1 MITQQSKEGSKHY
14 RLYHFFKKGHVVM
27 KKFKKLCAMILVGG
41 CLISMSA
48 CGGGDAYS
56 GYNSAY
62 RKMSETGSLN
72 VLFSLEVD
80 DGTQSMSS
88 TGNMKMNAQNEVYY
102 EMTIN
107 GKDIMQYVQDG
118 EVHTFVDGQEQV
130 TSTSNTDRGV
140 DRANPEGGQGEPN
153 EKTDNTG
160 FNSAK
165 FLEEFSGILE
175 AGKIKEMGVMDPIS
189 KNYISKITSSQSGS
203 DTVYTMTFPEEF
215 LKVLLNKM
223 VKEQM
228 QSSGGTLSF
237 DSLKDFECIAK
248 ENSSGY
254 LYSIEYKGYTTVT
267 VPGDYTNSGEAE
279 TFDLHI
285 DLVMEI
291 QNPGTAVEV
300 VIPE

>member
-1 MITQQSKEGSKHY
+1 
-14 RLYHFFKKGHVVM
+14 M

-41 CLISMSA
+41 CLMSMSA

-62 RKMSETGSLN
+62 KKMSETGSLN
-72 VLFSLEVD
+72 VLFSLKVD
-80 DGTQSMSS
+80 DGSQSMSS
-88 TGNMKMNAQNEVYY
+88 TGNMKMNSKNEVYY

-107 GKDIMQYVQDG
+107 GKDIMQYVQNG

-130 TSTSNTDRGV
+130 SSTSNTNQGAE
-140 DRANPEGGQGEPN
+140 RANPEGGQGEPN

-175 AGKIKEMGVMDPIS
+175 AGKIKEMGVMDPIP

-215 LKVLLNKM
+215 LKTLLNKM

-228 QSSGGTLSF
+228 QSSGDALSF
-237 DSLKDFECIAK
+237 DTLKDFECIAK
-248 ENSSGY
+248 ENSKGY

-267 VPGDYTNSGEAE
+267 VPGDYTNSGSEE

-291 QNPGTAVEV
+291 QNPGTAVDV

>member
-1 MITQQSKEGSKHY
+1 
-14 RLYHFFKKGHVVM
+14 M

-41 CLISMSA
+41 CLMSMSA

-62 RKMSETGSLN
+62 KKMSETGSLN

-80 DGTQSMSS
+80 DGTQTMSS
-88 TGNMKMNAQNEVYY
+88 TGNMKMNSQNEVYY

-107 GKDIMQYVQDG
+107 GKDIMQYVQNG
-118 EVHTFVDGQEQV
+118 EVHTFVDGEEQIA
-130 TSTSNTDRGV
+130 STNNTNQGPE
-140 DRANPEGGQGEPN
+140 RANPEGGQGEPN
-153 EKTDNTG
+153 EKTDSTG
-160 FNSAK
+160 FNSEK
-165 FLEEFSGILE
+165 FLEEFSSILE

-189 KNYISKITSSQSGS
+189 KNYISKITSSESGS
-203 DTVYTMTFPEEF
+203 DTIYTMTFPDEF
-215 LKVLLNKM
+215 LRVLLNKM
-223 VKEQM
+223 VKEQV
-228 QSSGGTLSF
+228 QTSGGTLSF

-267 VPGDYTNSGEAE
+267 VPGDYTNSGSEE
-279 TFDLHI
+279 SFDLYI

>member
-1 MITQQSKEGSKHY
+1 
-14 RLYHFFKKGHVVM
+14 M
-27 KKFKKLCAMILVGG
+27 KKLKKLCAMILVGG
-41 CLISMSA
+41 CLMFVSA
-48 CGGGDAYS
+48 CGGSDAYS
-56 GYNSAY
+56 GYSNAY
-62 RKMSETGSLN
+62 KKMSETGSLN

-107 GKDIMQYVQDG
+107 GKDIMQYVQNG
-118 EVHTFVDGQEQV
+118 EVHTFVDGQEQI
-130 TSTSNTDRGV
+130 TSTSNTDRGA
-140 DRANPEGGQGEPN
+140 DRGNPEGGQGEPN

-189 KNYISKITSSQSGS
+189 KNYISKITSSESGS

-248 ENSSGY
+248 ENGSGY

>member
-1 MITQQSKEGSKHY
+1 
-14 RLYHFFKKGHVVM
+14 M

-41 CLISMSA
+41 CLMSMSA
-48 CGGGDAYS
+48 CGGSDAYS

-62 RKMSETGSLN
+62 KKMSETGSLN
-72 VLFSLEVD
+72 VLFSLKVD
-80 DGTQSMSS
+80 DGSQSMSS
-88 TGNMKMNAQNEVYY
+88 TGNMKMNSKNEVYY

-107 GKDIMQYVQDG
+107 GKDIMQYVQNG

-130 TSTSNTDRGV
+130 SSTSNTNQGA

-175 AGKIKEMGVMDPIS
+175 AGKIKEMGVMDPIP

-215 LKVLLNKM
+215 LKTLLNKM

-228 QSSGGTLSF
+228 QSSGDALSF
-237 DSLKDFECIAK
+237 DTLKDFECIAK
-248 ENSSGY
+248 ENSKGY

-267 VPGDYTNSGEAE
+267 VPGDYTNSGSEE

-291 QNPGTAVEV
+291 QNPGTAVDV